1 MITYYPDYL
10 YGFKVDSIDNEELY
24 RRCFDMETFIEKVIP
39 GPSEI
44 GWYGNLT
51 SSRHQGYNLFTF
63 PVPAINQ
70 LYKEMIDNI
79 YPLLDAGRPY
89 VMKGWMN
96 VYRKDQNVSWHWHY
110 PSEAEA
116 WHGFYCVH
124 VGESHTEYKIPGAP
138 STITVPSEPGLI
150 VIGKSDGDEH
160 RSSPWTDSK
169 VPRITLAFDI
179 VPIDKLVKT
188 NDFRDVPI
196 NHFIPFIK

>member
-70 LYKEMIDNI
+70 LYKEMIDNEVFNLI
-79 YPLLDAGRPY
+79 NDAY
-89 VMKGWMN
+89 S
-96 VYRKDQNVSWHWHY
+96 Y
-110 PSEAEA
+110 SEFIVKNSKSLIAESA
-116 WHGFYCVH
+116 
-124 VGESHTEYKIPGAP
+124 EILKRDKILTA
-138 STITVPSEPGLI
+138 E
-150 VIGKSDGDEH
+150 
-160 RSSPWTDSK
+160 
-169 VPRITLAFDI
+169 
-179 VPIDKLVKT
+179 KLMEIIQEKYQ
-188 NDFRDVPI
+188 DVFELNP
-196 NHFIPFIK
+196 